1 LDIILTI
8 PAYYVFVQD
17 PVNISS
23 LLADGL
29 NGLILLKLVFMVLK
43 PALGAAMNILLILL
57 SHLLLEVQVELAA
70 LLEEPVLQ

>member
-1 LDIILTI
+1 V
-8 PAYYVFVQD
+8 YYVFVQD
-17 PVNISS
+17 LVNISFP
-23 LLADGL
+23 LVDGL

-43 PALGAAMNILLILL
+43 LALGAAMNILLILL